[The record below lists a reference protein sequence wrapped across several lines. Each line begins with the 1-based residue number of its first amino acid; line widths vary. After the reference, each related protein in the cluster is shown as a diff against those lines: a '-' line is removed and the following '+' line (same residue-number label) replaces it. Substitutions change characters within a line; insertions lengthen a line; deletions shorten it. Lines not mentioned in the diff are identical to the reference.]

1 VPNQQPIDLGA
12 AMRNLGGMDVTV
24 SPSETL
30 EDAAHRR
37 WKDKTLFIAG
47 LTFLVILFLASFGM
61 LIFGSQSPDDKKIW
75 ITVLTSLVSGV
86 IGFTIGKKS

>member
-1 VPNQQPIDLGA
+1 
-12 AMRNLGGMDVTV
+12 MDVTV

-61 LIFGSQSPDDKKIW
+61 LIFAASLLMTRKFGSLCLQ
-75 ITVLTSLVSGV
+75 VLSQALLVSRSARIV
-86 IGFTIGKKS
+86 EPTSHN